1 MAFPDLQ
8 AEVDRDCARLIVS
21 APRRT
26 GTLVRI
32 VGLMLEARGI
42 VATVGETCN
51 IRTAD
56 GGTVEAEVVG
66 FSDKTT
72 FLMPYGHPA
81 GIGPGSAVVVQGGSF
96 KVKLGRSMLGRVLD
110 GRCAPLDG
118 KPAPLCDDEHGL
130 QGFPLNP
137 MERGPIHEPLDVGVK
152 AINGVL
158 TLGKGQRIGL
168 MAGSGVGKSVLL
180 GMITRY
186 TKADVV
192 VIGLIGERGREVNE
206 FIRETLGPEGLAKSV
221 VIAAPADVSP
231 VLRLRAGNVAH
242 LIAEYF
248 RDQGLNVLL
257 LIDSLTRVAHA
268 QREIGLAV
276 GEPPTMKGYPPS
288 VFALLPKMIER
299 AGVGRNGHGSITAIY
314 TVLMEGDD
322 TADPI
327 VDIARASLD
336 GQVMLSRSLADAA
349 HYPAIDLSGS
359 ISRIMPAICERSALA
374 AANRFRRMW
383 TLYQQNQDLIKVGA
397 YQSGANAEL
406 DEAISRRP
414 DMERF
419 LCQEMH
425 EGVDLGAS
433 AALLAAFAGHQG

>member
-1 MAFPDLQ
+1 MNLPNL
-8 AEVDRDCARLIVS
+8 ESEIERDCERITVS

-26 GTLVRI
+26 GTLTRI

-42 VATVGETCN
+42 IASVGETCG
-51 IRTAD
+51 IKTVD
-56 GGTVEAEVVG
+56 GGLVEAEVVG
-66 FSDKTT
+66 FSDNTT

-81 GIGPGSAVVVQGGSF
+81 GIGPGSAVIVYGGCS
-96 KVKLGRSMLGRVLD
+96 KVKLGRAMLGRVFD
-110 GRCAPLDG
+110 ARCAPLDG
-118 KPAPLCDDEHGL
+118 KPAPKYDDEQGL
-130 QGFPLNP
+130 QGSSLNP
-137 MERGPIHEPLDVGVK
+137 MERGPIHEVLDVGVK

-186 TKADVV
+186 TKADIV

-206 FIRETLGPEGLAKSV
+206 FIRETLGVEGLAKSV

-231 VLRLRAGNVAH
+231 VLRVRASNIAH

-257 LIDSLTRVAHA
+257 LVDSLTRVAHA

-299 AGVGRNGHGSITAIY
+299 AGVGRNGHGSVTAIY

-322 TADPI
+322 TVDPI

-336 GQVMLSRSLADAA
+336 GQVMLSRKLADAA

-359 ISRIMPAICERSALA
+359 ISRIMPAICDREMLA
-374 AANRFRRMW
+374 AANRFRRWW
-383 TLYQQNQDLIKVGA
+383 TLFQQNQDLINVGA
-397 YQSGANAEL
+397 YQRGANVDL

-414 DMERF
+414 EMERY
-419 LCQEMH
+419 LRQEMH

-433 AALLAAFAGHQG
+433 VTLLTKCVSRHD